1 MDSEIK
7 CPHCGSVFTVNESE
21 YAILLEQIKATE
33 IAKAVDEKVKLLN
46 EKAVKDS
53 EIAVLKAVGEKT
65 KELADKVAENEKL
78 QLIIENARIEAE
90 NNLNIALAKKDKDIA
105 EIKAKLESE
114 KAKAKADKA
123 QLEAHFRDELKYKD
137 DVIAT
142 YKDFKSKLS
151 VKMLG
156 ETLEQHCEN
165 EFNKLR
171 MTAFPNAYFGKDND
185 ASGGSKGDYIYR
197 EYTPDGVEILS
208 IMFDMK
214 NEADETATKHKNED
228 FFKKLDKD
236 RAEKGCEY
244 AVLVS
249 MLEQDSEYYN
259 TGIVDVSY
267 KYDKM
272 YVIRPQFFIQI
283 ISLLRGMALKSLGY
297 KRELAIM
304 KNQEID
310 IVNFETKLLDF
321 KDKFSKNV
329 KNAGKNF
336 QDAISEIDKA
346 IDQLN
351 KTKESLLLTEK
362 HLNAA
367 NNKAEE
373 LSVKKLIKGNQT
385 LTDMYDSAWTDSVSI
400 SIDDVP
406 EGMTRERYRHI
417 MLKQKHN
424 DKN

>member
-1 MDSEIK
+1 MNEIK
-7 CPHCGSVFTVNESE
+7 CPHCGNTFTVNESE
-21 YAILLEQIKATE
+21 YSALVEQIKNKEFDKAVASRLHEVQENTLKDAE
-33 IAKAVDEKVKLLN
+33 IAHLTAIN
-46 EKAVKDS
+46 EK
-53 EIAVLKAVGEKT
+53 
-65 KELADKVAENEKL
+65 DKVIAETKAEIEKL
-78 QLIIENARIEAE
+78 KSELKMATTEASQ
-90 NNLNIALAKKDKDIA
+90 NIQIALAEKDKEIV
-105 EIKAKLESE
+105 EIKAQLDNEKNKASIE
-114 KAKAKADKA
+114 KAQIIERHK
-123 QLEAHFRDELKYKD
+123 EELRYKD
-137 DVIAT
+137 DVIAS

-171 MTAFPNAYFGKDND
+171 MTAFPNADFGKDND

-197 EYTPDGVEILS
+197 EYTSDGVEILS

-236 RAEKGCEY
+236 RTEKGCEY

-272 YVIRPQFFIQI
+272 YVVRPQFFIQI
-283 ISLLRGMALKSLGY
+283 ISLLRSMAMKSLGY

-310 IVNFETKLLDF
+310 IVNFETKLLEF
-321 KDKFSKNV
+321 KDSFAKSV
-329 KNAGKNF
+329 SNASNNF
-336 QDAISEIDKA
+336 KKTIDGIDKA
-346 IDQLN
+346 IDQL
-351 KTKESLLLTEK
+351 KKAKEALQLTEK
-362 HLNAA
+362 QLTVAD
-367 NNKAEE
+367 NKAQD

-385 LTDMYDSAWTDSVSI
+385 LTEMYEKAWTGSEVKD
-400 SIDDVP
+400 
-406 EGMTRERYRHI
+406 EE
-417 MLKQKHN
+417 N
-424 DKN
+424 

>member
-1 MDSEIK
+1 MNEIK
-7 CPHCGSVFTVNESE
+7 CPHCGNTFTVNESE
-21 YAILLEQIKATE
+21 YSALVEQIKNKEFDKAVASRLHEVQEKTLKDAE
-33 IAKAVDEKVKLLN
+33 IAHLTAIN
-46 EKAVKDS
+46 EK
-53 EIAVLKAVGEKT
+53 
-65 KELADKVAENEKL
+65 DKVIAETKAEIEKL
-78 QLIIENARIEAE
+78 KSELKIATTEASQ
-90 NNLNIALAKKDKDIA
+90 NIQIALAEKDKEIV
-105 EIKAKLESE
+105 EIKAQLDNEKNKASIE
-114 KAKAKADKA
+114 KAQIIERHK
-123 QLEAHFRDELKYKD
+123 EELRYKD
-137 DVIAT
+137 DVISS

-171 MTAFPNAYFGKDND
+171 MTAFPNADFGKDND

-197 EYTPDGVEILS
+197 EYTSDGVEILS

-236 RAEKGCEY
+236 RTEKGCEY

-272 YVIRPQFFIQI
+272 YVVRPQFFIQI
-283 ISLLRGMALKSLGY
+283 ISLLRSMAMKSLGY
-297 KRELAIM
+297 KRELAVM

-310 IVNFETKLLDF
+310 IVNFETKLLEF
-321 KDKFSKNV
+321 KDSFAKSV
-329 KNAGKNF
+329 SNASNNF
-336 QDAISEIDKA
+336 KKTIDGIDKA
-346 IDQLN
+346 IDQL
-351 KTKESLLLTEK
+351 KKAKEALQLTEK
-362 HLNAA
+362 QLSVAD
-367 NNKAEE
+367 NKAQD

-385 LTDMYDSAWTDSVSI
+385 LTEMYEKAWTGSEVKD
-400 SIDDVP
+400 
-406 EGMTRERYRHI
+406 EE
-417 MLKQKHN
+417 N
-424 DKN
+424 

>member
-1 MDSEIK
+1 MNSEIK

-236 RAEKGCEY
+236 RTEKGCEY

-272 YVIRPQFFIQI
+272 YVVRPQFFIQI

-310 IVNFETKLLDF
+310 IVNFETKLLEFQSSFAKSVNNASNNF
-321 KDKFSKNV
+321 KKTID
-329 KNAGKNF
+329 G
-336 QDAISEIDKA
+336 IDKA
-346 IDQLN
+346 IEQL
-351 KTKESLLLTEK
+351 TKAKEALQLTEK
-362 HLNAA
+362 QLTIAD
-367 NNKAEE
+367 NKAQG
-373 LSVKKLIKGNQT
+373 LSVKKMIKGNKT
-385 LTDMYDSAWTDSVSI
+385 LTDMYEQAWSGAGVED
-400 SIDDVP
+400 
-406 EGMTRERYRHI
+406 EEE
-417 MLKQKHN
+417 N
-424 DKN
+424 

>member
-1 MDSEIK
+1 
-7 CPHCGSVFTVNESE
+7 
-21 YAILLEQIKATE
+21 
-33 IAKAVDEKVKLLN
+33 
-46 EKAVKDS
+46 
-53 EIAVLKAVGEKT
+53 
-65 KELADKVAENEKL
+65 
-78 QLIIENARIEAE
+78 
-90 NNLNIALAKKDKDIA
+90 
-105 EIKAKLESE
+105 
-114 KAKAKADKA
+114 
-123 QLEAHFRDELKYKD
+123 
-137 DVIAT
+137 
-142 YKDFKSKLS
+142 
-151 VKMLG
+151 
-156 ETLEQHCEN
+156 
-165 EFNKLR
+165 
-171 MTAFPNAYFGKDND
+171 
-185 ASGGSKGDYIYR
+185 
-197 EYTPDGVEILS
+197 
-208 IMFDMK
+208 MFDMK

-236 RAEKGCEY
+236 RTEKGCEF

-385 LTDMYDSAWTDSVSI
+385 LTDIYDSAWTDNVSI